1 MTTTHVV
8 LSAEDLPD
16 RWYNIVPDLP
26 ASPPPALHP
35 QTLEPLRP
43 EDLEGLLPHGVVEQ
57 EFSEERW
64 IEIPD
69 RVREL
74 YQIWRPS
81 PLHRATR
88 LERALDTPA
97 RIYFKY
103 EGVSPAG
110 SHKPNTAIAQ
120 AYYAAQD
127 GVRRMTSETGAGQWG
142 SALSFAGS
150 LFGLDVTV
158 YMVRSSFQQ
167 KPYRRI
173 LMETWGAEVHPSP
186 SPLTEAGRAVLEQ
199 SPDSPGSIGIAISE
213 AVQDALSRDD
223 TRFALGSISN
233 NVLIHQS
240 VIGLEAKK
248 QLEIADDYPDVVV
261 GCVGGGSGYAG
272 LSYPFLHD
280 TLTGR
285 RTGTRFVA
293 VEPDAC
299 PSLTRGTYAYDY
311 PDTASLGPVL
321 PMFTLGH
328 NFMPAPIHAGGL
340 RHHGS
345 SPTMGTLV
353 QHGHVQARSVSQT
366 DIFSAAVLFARNE
379 GFVMAPESAH
389 GVRGAIDE
397 ALAAREAGESRAILV
412 HVSGHGNFD
421 MAAYDAY
428 LAHTLTDHEP
438 EQAEIERALD
448 ELPPA
453 KVPA

>member
-8 LSAEDLPD
+8 LNAADLPD

-26 ASPPPALHP
+26 VSLPPALHP
-35 QTLEPLRP
+35 RTLEPLRP
-43 EDLEGLLPHGVVEQ
+43 EDLAGLLPQGVIEQ
-57 EFSEERW
+57 EFSQERW

-127 GVRRMTSETGAGQWG
+127 GVRRLTSETGAGQWG

-150 LFGLDVTV
+150 LFGLEVTV

-173 LMETWGAEVHPSP
+173 LMETWGAQVHPSP
-186 SPLTEAGRAVLEQ
+186 SPLTEAGRAILAQ
-199 SPDSPGSIGIAISE
+199 DADSPGSIGIAISE
-213 AVQDALSRDD
+213 AVQDALSRED

-233 NVLIHQS
+233 NVLLHQS

-248 QLEIADDYPDVVV
+248 QLEICDDYPDVVV

-272 LSYPFLHD
+272 LSYPFLYD
-280 TLTGR
+280 VLSGQ

-299 PSLTRGTYAYDY
+299 PSLTRGSYAYDY
-311 PDTASLGPVL
+311 PDTASLSPVL
-321 PMFTLGH
+321 PMYTLGH
-328 NFMPAPIHAGGL
+328 SFIPAPIHAGGL

-345 SPTMGTLV
+345 SPTMCALV
-353 QHGHVQARSVSQT
+353 EHGYVQARSVSQT
-366 DIFSAAVLFARNE
+366 DVFSAAVQFARNE

-397 ALAAREAGESRAILV
+397 ALAAKEAGEARTILV

-421 MAAYDAY
+421 MAAYDSY
-428 LAHTLTDHEP
+428 LAGTLTDYQP
-438 EQAEIERALD
+438 DQSEIDRALG
-448 ELPPA
+448 ELPAA
-453 KVPA
+453 KITA

>member
-8 LSAEDLPD
+8 LNAADLPD

-26 ASPPPALHP
+26 VSLPPALHP

-43 EDLEGLLPHGVVEQ
+43 EDLAGLLPQGVIEQ

-127 GVRRMTSETGAGQWG
+127 GVRRLTSETGAGQWG

-150 LFGLDVTV
+150 LFGLEVTV

-173 LMETWGAEVHPSP
+173 LMETWGAQVHPSP
-186 SPLTEAGRAVLEQ
+186 SPLTEAGRAVLAQ
-199 SPDSPGSIGIAISE
+199 DADSPGSIGIAISE
-213 AVQDALSRDD
+213 AVQDALSRED

-233 NVLIHQS
+233 NVLLHQS

-248 QLEIADDYPDVVV
+248 QLEICDDYPDVVV

-272 LSYPFLHD
+272 LSYPFLYD
-280 TLTGR
+280 VLSGQ

-299 PSLTRGTYAYDY
+299 PSLTRGSYAYDY
-311 PDTASLGPVL
+311 PDTASLSPVL
-321 PMFTLGH
+321 PMYTLGH
-328 NFMPAPIHAGGL
+328 SFIPAPIHAGGL

-345 SPTMGTLV
+345 SPTMCALV
-353 QHGHVQARSVSQT
+353 EHGYVRARAVSQS
-366 DIFSAAVLFARNE
+366 DVFSAAVQFARNE

-397 ALAAREAGESRAILV
+397 ALAAKEAGESRAILV

-421 MAAYDAY
+421 MAAYDSY
-428 LAHTLTDHEP
+428 LAGTLTDYLP
-438 EQAEIERALD
+438 DQSEIERALS
-448 ELPPA
+448 ELPGA
-453 KVPA
+453 KIPS

>member
-1 MTTTHVV
+1 MIRKVV
-8 LSAEDLPD
+8 LSENDLPD
-16 RWYNIVPDLP
+16 RWYNIVADLP
-26 ASPPPALHP
+26 SELPPALHP
-35 QTLEPLRP
+35 RTLAPLAP
-43 EDLEGLLPHGVVEQ
+43 DDLLPLLPSGVVEQ
-57 EFSEERW
+57 EFSRERW

-69 RVREL
+69 QVRDL
-74 YQIWRPS
+74 YRIWRPS
-81 PLHRATR
+81 PMYRATR

-110 SHKPNTAIAQ
+110 SHKPNTAVPQ
-120 AYYAAQD
+120 AYYAKQD
-127 GVRRMTSETGAGQWG
+127 NVKRLTSETGAGQWG

-158 YMVRSSFQQ
+158 YMVRSSYDQ
-167 KPYRRI
+167 KPYRKM
-173 LMETWGAEVHPSP
+173 LMSTWGADVHPSP
-186 SPLTEAGRAVLEQ
+186 SDRTESGRAALAAD
-199 SPDSPGSIGIAISE
+199 PDSPGSIGVAISE

-233 NVLIHQS
+233 NVLLHQT
-240 VIGLEAKK
+240 VIGLEARK
-248 QLEIADDYPDVVV
+248 QLEIFDDYPDVVI

-272 LSYPFLHD
+272 LAYPFLRDRLAGH
-280 TLTGR
+280 

-299 PSLTRGTYAYDY
+299 PSLTRGAYAYDY

-321 PMFTLGH
+321 PMYTLGH

-345 SPTMGTLV
+345 SPTMGVLV
-353 QHGHVQARSVSQT
+353 EHGLIQARSYAQR
-366 DIFSAAVLFARNE
+366 DIFSAAVTFARNE

-397 ALAAREAGESRAILV
+397 ALAAREAGEERVILT
-412 HVSGHGNFD
+412 HVSGHGHFD
-421 MAAYDAY
+421 MAAYESY
-428 LAHTLTDHEP
+428 LAGTLDDHQP
-438 EQAEIERALD
+438 SQEQITAALA
-448 ELPPA
+448 ELPA
-453 KVPA
+453 AAALV